1 MRLQT
6 VTQGY
11 LIEFMP
17 GSARGSLS
25 ATSSEATAMLQIR
38 ESNDQSSDFL
48 SGMAHG
54 GMETREVT
62 RDMEELLRGIPL
74 RHRMLKAK
82 EYVFRAGQP
91 RHSLFLVHA
100 GFFKTCLTSAD
111 GREKITGFRMRGDM
125 LGLDSLGI
133 GTYACDAIALDI
145 GEVWELPY
153 SDLCGSLPEFEQR
166 ITSFLAAEIRRDWNW
181 MLTLAT
187 LSADQRVVSFLLDMA
202 TRLGSLGFSRQH
214 MVLRMTRADLG
225 SFLALKLETVT
236 RALSR
241 LQDKGLIAVQGKEI
255 TLRDPASMNDLL
267 QAVDCG

>member
-1 MRLQT
+1 MLQ
-6 VTQGY
+6 VR
-11 LIEFMP
+11 E
-17 GSARGSLS
+17 SLDQTNDS
-25 ATSSEATAMLQIR
+25 LFDAAYGGMQIR
-38 ESNDQSSDFL
+38 EV
-48 SGMAHG
+48 A
-54 GMETREVT
+54 

-74 RHRMLKAK
+74 RHRKLKAK
-82 EYVFRAGQP
+82 EYVFHAGQP
-91 RHSLFLVHA
+91 RQSLFLVHA
-100 GFFKTCLTSAD
+100 GFFKTCLVSAD

-187 LSADQRVVSFLLDMA
+187 LSADQRVASFLLDMA
-202 TRLGSLGFSRQH
+202 TKLGSLGFSRQH
-214 MVLRMTRADLG
+214 MTLRMTRADLG

-255 TLRDPASMNDLL
+255 TLCDTASMNDLL
-267 QAVDCG
+267 QTVDCY

>member
-1 MRLQT
+1 
-6 VTQGY
+6 
-11 LIEFMP
+11 
-17 GSARGSLS
+17 
-25 ATSSEATAMLQIR
+25 MLQLR
-38 ESNDQSSDFL
+38 ESSDQSNDL
-48 SGMAHG
+48 LPDMTHG
-54 GMETREVT
+54 GRETPEVT
-62 RDMEELLRGIPL
+62 RDMEALLRGIPL
-74 RHRMLKAK
+74 RHRSLKAK

-100 GFFKTCLTSAD
+100 GFFKTCLASAD

-133 GTYACDAIALDI
+133 ETYACDAIALDV

-153 SDLCGSLPEFEQR
+153 ADLCGSLPEFERR

-181 MLTLAT
+181 MLTLST

-214 MVLRMTRADLG
+214 MILRMTRADLG
-225 SFLALKLETVT
+225 SFLAIKLETVT

-241 LQDKGLIAVQGKEI
+241 LQDKGFIAVQGKEI
-255 TLRDPASMNDLL
+255 ILRDPASMNDLL
-267 QAVDCG
+267 QTASSH

>member
-1 MRLQT
+1 
-6 VTQGY
+6 
-11 LIEFMP
+11 
-17 GSARGSLS
+17 
-25 ATSSEATAMLQIR
+25 MLQLR
-38 ESNDQSSDFL
+38 ESTDQTNDLLPD
-48 SGMAHG
+48 MTHG
-54 GMETREVT
+54 GGETREVT
-62 RDMEELLRGIPL
+62 RDMEALLRGIPL
-74 RHRMLKAK
+74 RHRSLKAK

-100 GFFKTCLTSAD
+100 GFFKTCLASAD

-133 GTYACDAIALDI
+133 ETYACDAIALDI

-153 SDLCGSLPEFEQR
+153 ADLCGSLPEFEQR

-181 MLTLAT
+181 MLTLST

-214 MVLRMTRADLG
+214 MILRMTRADLG
-225 SFLALKLETVT
+225 SFLAIKLETVT

-241 LQDKGLIAVQGKEI
+241 LQDKGFIAVQGKEI
-255 TLRDPASMNDLL
+255 ILRDPASMNDLL
-267 QAVDCG
+267 QAVNSR

>member
-1 MRLQT
+1 
-6 VTQGY
+6 
-11 LIEFMP
+11 
-17 GSARGSLS
+17 
-25 ATSSEATAMLQIR
+25 MLQIR
-38 ESNDQSSDFL
+38 ESSDQLSHFLPGVSD
-48 SGMAHG
+48 G
-54 GMETREVT
+54 GMEVREVV

-74 RHRMLKAK
+74 RHRTLKAK
-82 EYVFRAGQP
+82 EFVFRAGQP
-91 RHSLFLVHA
+91 HHSLFLVHA

-133 GTYACDAIALDI
+133 GTYACDAIALDT

-214 MVLRMTRADLG
+214 MILRMTRADLG

-255 TLRDPASMNDLL
+255 TLRDPASLNDLL
-267 QAVDCG
+267 QAADCN

>member
-1 MRLQT
+1 
-6 VTQGY
+6 
-11 LIEFMP
+11 
-17 GSARGSLS
+17 
-25 ATSSEATAMLQIR
+25 MLQIR
-38 ESNDQSSDFL
+38 ESLHQSGDFL
-48 SGMAHG
+48 SGGASDYL
-54 GMETREVT
+54 ETREVT

-74 RHRMLKAK
+74 RHRTLKAK

-100 GFFKTCLTSAD
+100 GFFKTCLASAD

-133 GTYACDAIALDI
+133 GTYACDAIALDT

-166 ITSFLAAEIRRDWNW
+166 ITSFLAAEIRRDWSW

-187 LSADQRVVSFLLDMA
+187 LSADQRVASFLLDMA

-214 MVLRMTRADLG
+214 MILRMSRADLG

-255 TLRDPASMNDLL
+255 VLRDPASMNDLL
-267 QAVDCG
+267 QTAACD